1 MQLSVVLGS
10 SAPGESFSIALH
22 DNPFVRKWIEELRWC
37 NSNSVINQQDAFSSL
52 MSATEASAVLLDSC
66 ATINRYLK
74 DFIEIRTDIANQPQE
89 YFNYLH
95 GIFERLTGTFNRP
108 TKLFTIAN
116 TELKTA
122 IRNLNFYVHR
132 VEQQTDP
139 LVNMYLNFDKDQY
152 RRIPFALEDYNF
164 FEFAFP
170 AGTLFLHYAELG
182 KEYFDLY
189 EDGLELDYAASANSH
204 YYSGEASLAARDF
217 DAFEDANFKQWL
229 VDRNIDPYN
238 KQLAHGKIPLGFVG
252 NINQVTAMLQKYRHI
267 DRIEIHE

>member
-10 SAPGESFSIALH
+10 SAPGESFSIALR
-22 DNPFVRKWIEELRWC
+22 DNLFVNKWINELRWSIDNC
-37 NSNSVINQQDAFSSL
+37 TINQQDAFSTL
-52 MSATEASAVLLDSC
+52 MSVEEASAVLVDSC

-74 DFIEIRTDIANQPQE
+74 DFVEIRTDIANQPQE
-89 YFNYLH
+89 YYNYLH
-95 GIFERLTGTFNRP
+95 GVFERLTGTFDQP

-116 TELKTA
+116 LELKTA

-132 VEQQTDP
+132 VEQQTTP

-152 RRIPFALEDYNF
+152 RRIPFAPEDYNF

-182 KEYFDLY
+182 KEYYDLY
-189 EDGLELDYAASANSH
+189 EDGLELDYTASANSH

-217 DAFEDANFKQWL
+217 DAFEDAEFKEWL

-238 KQLAHGKIPLGFVG
+238 KHLAHGKIPLGFVD
-252 NINQVTAMLQKYRHI
+252 NIDQVTDMLRKHRHI
-267 DRIEIHE
+267 NRIEIHE